1 MIRKEDSVRDRKRER
16 EDYLDQGVGVDL
28 LQIDAMKYWLAK
40 WSRINEARRHKR
52 KQYEWH

>member
-28 LQIDAMKYWLAK
+28 LQIDAMKY
-40 WSRINEARRHKR
+40 
-52 KQYEWH
+52 